1 MPASIQDQADA
12 RNNLAISLIDAG
24 QLEQAVDA
32 CHQAI
37 VLEPNFAEAHNNLA
51 VALKKLG
58 RLDEAIT
65 ACTAAI
71 ALRPTYAEAHSNL
84 GNALFE
90 TGRIEPA
97 IVAYRR
103 ALDLKPDYLA
113 ALNNLGTAL
122 GKSGQFDEAIAA
134 YESAIKLKPTV
145 AEVHNNLGVALGGVG
160 RLEEAIG
167 AFRRAIQIN
176 NSYAEA
182 WANLGAVLSDTG
194 DGESALAACRQAI
207 ELRPDLAIA
216 HSNYALILLRL
227 GQYEIGWPEH
237 EWRFKCNPRYRP
249 RSFSQPRWDGGPLA
263 GRTILLHA
271 EQGWGDTIQ
280 FVRYAPLVAERG
292 GRVILECQPELSQL
306 FKGLRGVE
314 QLMVLGDLLP
324 PFDLHCPLLSL
335 PAAMGTTVDS
345 VPAEVPYLK
354 ADETAAA
361 SWRERLSVSGEK
373 LKVGLVWAG
382 RPTHTNDHNRSMRL
396 SHFAPLS
403 GIGNIVFYSLQKG
416 SAAAQ
421 SGLEL
426 IDFAAELN
434 DFSDTAALVSG
445 LDLVIAVDTAVAHLA
460 GAMGKPVWVLLP
472 MSADWRWLTNRE
484 DSPWYPTMRLFRQR
498 RWGDW
503 DGVVEEV
510 SAAPQKL
517 ATQ

>member
-1 MPASIQDQADA
+1 MHPPSVQDQADA

-24 QLEQAVDA
+24 RLEQAVLA

-65 ACTAAI
+65 ACSAAI

-97 IVAYRR
+97 ITAYRR

-122 GKSGQFDEAIAA
+122 GKAGQFTQAIDA
-134 YESAIKLKPTV
+134 YTAAIKLKPDV
-145 AEVHNNLGVALGGVG
+145 AEVHNNLGVALGGIG
-160 RLEEAIG
+160 RLDDAIG

-176 NSYAEA
+176 SGYAEA
-182 WANLGAVLSDTG
+182 WANLGAVLCDSG
-194 DGESALAACRQAI
+194 DGESALAACRRAI

-227 GQYEIGWPEH
+227 GHYELGWPEH
-237 EWRFKCNPRYRP
+237 EWRFKCNPKFRP
-249 RSFSQPRWDGGPLA
+249 RSFSQPRWDGSPLA
-263 GRTILLHA
+263 GQTILLHA

-280 FVRYAPLVAERG
+280 FVRYAPLVASRG
-292 GRVILECQPELSQL
+292 GRVILECQPELIRLLGNLPGVDQL
-306 FKGLRGVE
+306 VPFGQPLR
-314 QLMVLGDLLP
+314 

-335 PAAMGTTVDS
+335 PAAIGTTLNS
-345 VPAEVPYLK
+345 IPADVPYLH
-354 ADETAAA
+354 ANSAN
-361 SWRERLSVSGEK
+361 WRERLNVIGNR

-382 RPTHTNDHNRSMRL
+382 RPTHTNDHNRSMQL
-396 SHFAPLS
+396 SHFSRLS
-403 GIGNIVFYSLQKG
+403 EIPNVAFYSLQKG
-416 SAAAQ
+416 PAAAQ
-421 SGLEL
+421 TGLEL
-426 IDFAAELN
+426 IDFTTELN
-434 DFSDTAALVSG
+434 DFADTAALVG
-445 LDLVIAVDTAVAHLA
+445 ALDLVIAVDTAVAHLA
-460 GAMGKPVWVLLP
+460 GAIGKPVWVLLP
-472 MSADWRWLTNRE
+472 MCADWRWMTERS
-484 DSPWYPTMRLFRQR
+484 DSPWYPTMRLFRQT

-503 DGVVEEV
+503 DQVVQNV
-510 SAAPQKL
+510 ARAL
-517 ATQ
+517 T